1 MTKIKTREEL
11 IKKYINFFKSKNHK
25 EIPSASTLF
34 WDKLLK
40 RKKYRLPGMTSII
53 INSLTLNST
62 LRQKQNKS
70 EATLY
75 IELDL
80 KGVSF
85 LDDSKWKDIV
95 KKGYDQMNHFLEN
108 LNPREKFWKSDK
120 SVIENTIK
128 QYTK

>member
-1 MTKIKTREEL
+1 M
-11 IKKYINFFKSKNHK
+11 
-25 EIPSASTLF
+25 TLF

-85 LDDSKWKDIV
+85 LDDSKWRDIV
-95 KKGYDQMNHFLEN
+95 KKGYDQMTHFLKN
-108 LNPREKFWKSDK
+108 LNHQDKFWKSDLIG
-120 SVIENTIK
+120 IEDAIGQNNH
-128 QYTK
+128 